1 MLSKYY
7 TGDTYKKY
15 EFVDDIEDIQKL
27 IEFIMGTPEV
37 LRHIKTYGKF
47 AIIAVDKNMFSYIE
61 LVNVEKISSVNST
74 NLLSYILDAL
84 DGDSLLLDN
93 TIDLLG
99 DYSSCI
105 SSVERVA
112 SSNKALVI
120 SIDYVN
126 IEGDSRARTD
136 TIRRGFDIVGRIY
149 YLLKEQS
156 WVMHVSIKED
166 VEAMRLAKI
175 LLDYYADDDLG
186 MEILLHGHLPLI
198 IKKDWYWC
206 SAIRVVH
213 LPEDSYKDG
222 LDFDKI
228 VYTISNK
235 LLGTMSGVEWV
246 DNFSFDPTKDYLQS
260 NSKLIR
266 KLLDMFDDG
275 NSVIKLAYVRE
286 GNKDDKHT
294 IVNCDIGSVINDLW
308 CESERMSKLLG
319 VEIDGKL
326 VTLEEL
332 LV

>member
-61 LVNVEKISSVNST
+61 LVYIEKISSVNST
-74 NLLSYILDAL
+74 NLLSYILGAL
-84 DGDSLLLDN
+84 DGDCLLLDN
-93 TIDLLG
+93 TIDLLE

-105 SSVERVA
+105 SSVERIA

-156 WVMHVSIKED
+156 WVMHVSIRED

-186 MEILLHGHLPLI
+186 MEILLHGQIPLI

-235 LLGTMSGVEWV
+235 LLSVIGGVEWV
-246 DNFSFDPTKDYLQS
+246 DIFSFDPTKDYLQS

-275 NSVIKLAYVRE
+275 NSVIKLVYVRE
-286 GNKDDKHT
+286 WNKDDKHT
-294 IVNCDIGSVINDLW
+294 IIDCKLGSLFNNFW

-319 VEIDGKL
+319 VEVDGKL

>member
-15 EFVDDIEDIQKL
+15 GFVDDIEDIQKL

-61 LVNVEKISSVNST
+61 LVYVEKISSVNST
-74 NLLSYILDAL
+74 NLLSYILGAL
-84 DGDSLLLDN
+84 DGDGLLLDN
-93 TIDLLG
+93 TIDLLE

-105 SSVERVA
+105 SSVERIA

-186 MEILLHGHLPLI
+186 MEILLHGQIPLI

-235 LLGTMSGVEWV
+235 LLSVIGGVEWV

-294 IVNCDIGSVINDLW
+294 IIDCKLGGLFNNLW

-319 VEIDGKL
+319 VEVDGKL

>member
-61 LVNVEKISSVNST
+61 LVYVEKISSVNST

-84 DGDSLLLDN
+84 DGDGLLLDN
-93 TIDLLG
+93 TIDLLE

-105 SSVERVA
+105 SSVERIA

-156 WVMHVSIKED
+156 WVMHVSTKED
-166 VEAMRLAKI
+166 VEAIRLAKI

-186 MEILLHGHLPLI
+186 MEILLHGQLPLI
-198 IKKDWYWC
+198 IKEDWYWC

-235 LLGTMSGVEWV
+235 LLSVIGGVEWV
-246 DNFSFDPTKDYLQS
+246 DCFSFDPTKDYLQS

-286 GNKDDKHT
+286 WNKDGKHT
-294 IVNCDIGSVINDLW
+294 IIGCKLGGLFNNLW

-319 VEIDGKL
+319 VEVDGKL

>member
-15 EFVDDIEDIQKL
+15 GFVDDIEDIQKL

-37 LRHIKTYGKF
+37 LKHIKTYGKF

-61 LVNVEKISSVNST
+61 LVYVEKIDSVNST

-84 DGDSLLLDN
+84 DGDGLLLDN
-93 TIDLLG
+93 TIDLLK

-105 SSVERVA
+105 SSVERIA
-112 SSNKALVI
+112 PSNKALVI

-126 IEGDSRARTD
+126 IEGDNKARTD

-166 VEAMRLAKI
+166 VKAMRLAKI

-186 MEILLHGHLPLI
+186 MEILLHGHLPLL

-235 LLGTMSGVEWV
+235 LLGTMGGVEWV
-246 DNFSFDPTKDYLQS
+246 DIFSFDSTKNYLQS

-275 NSVIKLAYVRE
+275 NSVIKLAYIRE
-286 GNKDDKHT
+286 GQKNEKHT
-294 IVNCDIGSVINDLW
+294 IIDCELGSLFNNLW
-308 CESERMSKLLG
+308 CESERMSELLG
-319 VEIDGKL
+319 VEVDGKL

>member
-15 EFVDDIEDIQKL
+15 GFVDDIEDIQKL

-37 LRHIKTYGKF
+37 LKHIKTYGKF

-61 LVNVEKISSVNST
+61 LVYVEKISSVNST
-74 NLLSYILDAL
+74 NLLSYILGAL
-84 DGDSLLLDN
+84 DGDGLLLDN

-105 SSVERVA
+105 SSVERIA

-156 WVMHVSIKED
+156 WVMHVS
-166 VEAMRLAKI
+166 
-175 LLDYYADDDLG
+175 
-186 MEILLHGHLPLI
+186 
-198 IKKDWYWC
+198 
-206 SAIRVVH
+206 
-213 LPEDSYKDG
+213 SYKDG

-235 LLGTMSGVEWV
+235 LLSVIGGVEWV
-246 DNFSFDPTKDYLQS
+246 DCFSFDPTKDYLQS

-294 IVNCDIGSVINDLW
+294 IIDCKLGGLFNNLW

-319 VEIDGKL
+319 VEVDGKL

>member
-61 LVNVEKISSVNST
+61 LVYVEKISSVNST
-74 NLLSYILDAL
+74 NLLSYILGAL
-84 DGDSLLLDN
+84 DGDGLLLDN

-105 SSVERVA
+105 SSVERIA

-186 MEILLHGHLPLI
+186 MEILLHGQIPLI

-235 LLGTMSGVEWV
+235 LLSVIGGVEWV

-294 IVNCDIGSVINDLW
+294 IIDCKLGSLFHNLW
-308 CESERMSKLLG
+308 CESERMNKLLG
-319 VEIDGKL
+319 VEVDGKL

>member
-27 IEFIMGTPEV
+27 VEFIMGTPEV
-37 LRHIKTYGKF
+37 LGHIKTYGKF

-61 LVNVEKISSVNST
+61 LVYVEKISSVNST
-74 NLLSYILDAL
+74 NLLSYILSAL
-84 DGDSLLLDN
+84 DGDGLLLDN
-93 TIDLLG
+93 TIDLLE

-105 SSVERVA
+105 SSVERIA

-186 MEILLHGHLPLI
+186 MEILLHGQIPLI
-198 IKKDWYWC
+198 IKEDWYWC

-235 LLGTMSGVEWV
+235 LLSVIGGVEWV
-246 DNFSFDPTKDYLQS
+246 DIFSFDPTKDYLQS

-294 IVNCDIGSVINDLW
+294 IIDCKLGGLFNNLW

-319 VEIDGKL
+319 VEVDGKL

>member
-7 TGDTYKKY
+7 TGDTYKKC

-61 LVNVEKISSVNST
+61 LVYIEKISSVNST
-74 NLLSYILDAL
+74 NLLSYILGAL
-84 DGDSLLLDN
+84 DGDGLLLDN
-93 TIDLLG
+93 TIDLLE

-105 SSVERVA
+105 SSVERIA

-156 WVMHVSIKED
+156 WVMHVSIRED

-186 MEILLHGHLPLI
+186 MEILLHGQIPLI

-235 LLGTMSGVEWV
+235 LLSVIGGVEWV

-294 IVNCDIGSVINDLW
+294 IIDCKLGGLFNNLW

-319 VEIDGKL
+319 VEVDGKP

>member
-15 EFVDDIEDIQKL
+15 GFVDDIEDIQKL

-61 LVNVEKISSVNST
+61 LVYVEKISSVNST
-74 NLLSYILDAL
+74 NLLSYILGAL

-93 TIDLLG
+93 TIDLLE

-105 SSVERVA
+105 SSVERIA

-186 MEILLHGHLPLI
+186 MEILLHGQIPLI

-235 LLGTMSGVEWV
+235 LLSVIGGVEWV
-246 DNFSFDPTKDYLQS
+246 DCFSFDSTKDYLQS

-294 IVNCDIGSVINDLW
+294 IIDCKLGGLFNNLW

-319 VEIDGKL
+319 VEVDGKL

>member
-15 EFVDDIEDIQKL
+15 GFVDDIEDIQKL
-27 IEFIMGTPEV
+27 IEFIVGTPEV
-37 LRHIKTYGKF
+37 LKHIKTYGKF

-61 LVNVEKISSVNST
+61 LVYIEKIDSVNST
-74 NLLSYILDAL
+74 NLLSYILGAL
-84 DGDSLLLDN
+84 DGDGLLLDN
-93 TIDLLG
+93 TIDLLK

-105 SSVERVA
+105 SSVERIA
-112 SSNKALVI
+112 PSDKALVI

-166 VEAMRLAKI
+166 IKAMRLAKI
-175 LLDYYADDDLG
+175 LLDYYTEDDLG

-235 LLGTMSGVEWV
+235 LLGVIGGVEWV
-246 DNFSFDPTKDYLQS
+246 DIFSFDPTKDYLQS

-294 IVNCDIGSVINDLW
+294 IIDCKLGGLFNNLW

-319 VEIDGKL
+319 VEVDGKL

>member
-15 EFVDDIEDIQKL
+15 GFVDDIEDIQKL
-27 IEFIMGTPEV
+27 IEFIMRTPEV

-61 LVNVEKISSVNST
+61 LVYIEKISSVNST
-74 NLLSYILDAL
+74 NLLSYILGAL
-84 DGDSLLLDN
+84 DGDGLLLDN
-93 TIDLLG
+93 TIDLLE

-105 SSVERVA
+105 SSVEQVA

-156 WVMHVSIKED
+156 WVMHVSIRED

-186 MEILLHGHLPLI
+186 MEILLHGQLPLI

-235 LLGTMSGVEWV
+235 LLSVIGGVEWV
-246 DNFSFDPTKDYLQS
+246 DVFSFDPTKDYLQS

-294 IVNCDIGSVINDLW
+294 IIDCKLGGLFNNLW

-319 VEIDGKL
+319 VEVDGKL

>member
-37 LRHIKTYGKF
+37 LGHIKTYGKF

-61 LVNVEKISSVNST
+61 LVYVEKISSVNST
-74 NLLSYILDAL
+74 NLLSYILSAL
-84 DGDSLLLDN
+84 DGDGLLLDN
-93 TIDLLG
+93 TIDLLE

-105 SSVERVA
+105 SSVERIA

-126 IEGDSRARTD
+126 IEEDSRARTD

-186 MEILLHGHLPLI
+186 MEILLHGQIPLI
-198 IKKDWYWC
+198 IKEDWYWC

-235 LLGTMSGVEWV
+235 LLSVIGGVEWV
-246 DNFSFDPTKDYLQS
+246 DIFSFDPTKDYLQS

-294 IVNCDIGSVINDLW
+294 IIDCKLGGLFNNLW

-319 VEIDGKL
+319 VEVDGKL

>member
-7 TGDTYKKY
+7 SGDMYKKY
-15 EFVDDIEDIQKL
+15 GFVDDIEDIQKL

-37 LRHIKTYGKF
+37 LKHIKTYGKF

-61 LVNVEKISSVNST
+61 LVYVEKISSVNST
-74 NLLSYILDAL
+74 NLLSYILGAL
-84 DGDSLLLDN
+84 DGDGLLLDN
-93 TIDLLG
+93 TIDLLE

-105 SSVERVA
+105 SSVERIV
-112 SSNKALVI
+112 SNNKALVV

-126 IEGDSRARTD
+126 IEGNNKARTD
-136 TIRRGFDIVGRIY
+136 TIRNGVDIVGRIY
-149 YLLKEQS
+149 YLLKDQS

-166 VEAMRLAKI
+166 VRAMRLAKM

-186 MEILLHGHLPLI
+186 MEILLHGHLPLL
-198 IKKDWYWC
+198 IKEDWYWC
-206 SAIRVVH
+206 NAIRVVH

-235 LLGTMSGVEWV
+235 LLGSMGDVGWV
-246 DNFSFDPTKDYLQS
+246 DIFSFAPTKDYLQS

-294 IVNCDIGSVINDLW
+294 IIDCKLGGLFNNLW

-319 VEIDGKL
+319 VEVDGKL
-326 VTLEEL
+326 VTLDEL

>member
-47 AIIAVDKNMFSYIE
+47 AIIGVDKNMFSYIE
-61 LVNVEKISSVNST
+61 LVYIEKISSVNST
-74 NLLSYILDAL
+74 NLLSYILSAL
-84 DGDSLLLDN
+84 DGDGLLLDN
-93 TIDLLG
+93 TIDLLE

-105 SSVERVA
+105 SSVERIA

-186 MEILLHGHLPLI
+186 MEILLHGQIPLI

-235 LLGTMSGVEWV
+235 LLSVIGGVEWV
-246 DNFSFDPTKDYLQS
+246 DIFSFDSTKDYLQS

-275 NSVIKLAYVRE
+275 NSVIKLAYIRE

-294 IVNCDIGSVINDLW
+294 IIDCKLGGLFNNLW

-319 VEIDGKL
+319 VEVDGKL

>member
-15 EFVDDIEDIQKL
+15 GFVDDIEDIQKL

-37 LRHIKTYGKF
+37 LKHIKTYGKF

-61 LVNVEKISSVNST
+61 LVYIEKIDSVSST
-74 NLLSYILDAL
+74 NLLSYILGAL
-84 DGDSLLLDN
+84 DGDGLLLDN
-93 TIDLLG
+93 TIDLLK

-105 SSVERVA
+105 SSVERIA
-112 SSNKALVI
+112 PSDKALVI

-126 IEGDSRARTD
+126 IEGDNKARTD

-166 VEAMRLAKI
+166 VKAMRLAKI
-175 LLDYYADDDLG
+175 LLDYYTDDDLG
-186 MEILLHGHLPLI
+186 MEILLHGHLPLL

-235 LLGTMSGVEWV
+235 LLGTMGGVEWV
-246 DNFSFDPTKDYLQS
+246 DIFSFDATKDYLQS

-275 NSVIKLAYVRE
+275 NSVIKLAYIRE
-286 GNKDDKHT
+286 GQKNEKHT
-294 IVNCDIGSVINDLW
+294 IIDCELGGLFNNLW

-319 VEIDGKL
+319 VEVDGKL

>member
-1 MLSKYY
+1 
-7 TGDTYKKY
+7 
-15 EFVDDIEDIQKL
+15 
-27 IEFIMGTPEV
+27 
-37 LRHIKTYGKF
+37 
-47 AIIAVDKNMFSYIE
+47 
-61 LVNVEKISSVNST
+61 
-74 NLLSYILDAL
+74 
-84 DGDSLLLDN
+84 
-93 TIDLLG
+93 
-99 DYSSCI
+99 
-105 SSVERVA
+105 
-112 SSNKALVI
+112 
-120 SIDYVN
+120 
-126 IEGDSRARTD
+126 
-136 TIRRGFDIVGRIY
+136 
-149 YLLKEQS
+149 
-156 WVMHVSIKED
+156 MHVSIRED

-186 MEILLHGHLPLI
+186 MEILLHGQLPLI

-235 LLGTMSGVEWV
+235 LLGVIGGVEWV
-246 DNFSFDPTKDYLQS
+246 DIFSFDPTKDYLQS

-294 IVNCDIGSVINDLW
+294 IIDCKLGGLFNNLW

-319 VEIDGKL
+319 VEVDGKL

>member
-1 MLSKYY
+1 
-7 TGDTYKKY
+7 
-15 EFVDDIEDIQKL
+15 
-27 IEFIMGTPEV
+27 
-37 LRHIKTYGKF
+37 
-47 AIIAVDKNMFSYIE
+47 
-61 LVNVEKISSVNST
+61 
-74 NLLSYILDAL
+74 
-84 DGDSLLLDN
+84 
-93 TIDLLG
+93 
-99 DYSSCI
+99 
-105 SSVERVA
+105 
-112 SSNKALVI
+112 
-120 SIDYVN
+120 
-126 IEGDSRARTD
+126 
-136 TIRRGFDIVGRIY
+136 
-149 YLLKEQS
+149 
-156 WVMHVSIKED
+156 MHVSIKED

-186 MEILLHGHLPLI
+186 MEILLHGQIPLI
-198 IKKDWYWC
+198 IKEDWYWC

-235 LLGTMSGVEWV
+235 LLGVIGGVEWV

-294 IVNCDIGSVINDLW
+294 IIDCKLGGLFNNLW

-319 VEIDGKL
+319 VEVDGKL

>member
-61 LVNVEKISSVNST
+61 LVYVEKISSVNST
-74 NLLSYILDAL
+74 NLLSYILGAL
-84 DGDSLLLDN
+84 DGDGLLLDN
-93 TIDLLG
+93 TMDLLE

-105 SSVERVA
+105 SSVERIA

-186 MEILLHGHLPLI
+186 MEILLHGQIPLI
-198 IKKDWYWC
+198 IKEDWYWC

-235 LLGTMSGVEWV
+235 LLSVIGGVEWV
-246 DNFSFDPTKDYLQS
+246 DCFSFDPTKDYLQS

-294 IVNCDIGSVINDLW
+294 IIDCKLGGLFNNLW

-319 VEIDGKL
+319 VEVDGKL

>member
-37 LRHIKTYGKF
+37 LKHIKTYGKF

-61 LVNVEKISSVNST
+61 LVYVEKISSVNST

-84 DGDSLLLDN
+84 DGDGLLLDN

-105 SSVERVA
+105 SSVERIA

-156 WVMHVSIKED
+156 WVMHVSIRED
-166 VEAMRLAKI
+166 VKAMRLAKI

-186 MEILLHGHLPLI
+186 MEILLHGQIPLI
-198 IKKDWYWC
+198 IKKDLYWC

-235 LLGTMSGVEWV
+235 LLSVIGGVEWV
-246 DNFSFDPTKDYLQS
+246 DVFSFYPTKDYLQS

-266 KLLDMFDDG
+266 KLLDVFDDG
-275 NSVIKLAYVRE
+275 NSVIKLVYVRE

-294 IVNCDIGSVINDLW
+294 IIDCKLGGLFNNLW

-319 VEIDGKL
+319 VEVDGKL